1 MAELLVKVFL
11 HFSRSVKSAKEIRG
25 VNIQPFWLIKV
36 LLHGKKRTFS
46 CNDQWPMREI
56 PRVFILPTQVAIHN
70 TGFALSC
77 MAFLKRQSNVTHQ
90 LCSQSL
96 YFSHPLLLQ
105 EMGSKKDLFN
115 EVFEVDVLECFC
127 KEAKKCTMCVPCC
140 QQDVWW
146 KERGNYSS
154 VFSLHKLSRWLI
166 FSSGLVFTNCFPKF
180 ILMSYLPPA

>member
-1 MAELLVKVFL
+1 
-11 HFSRSVKSAKEIRG
+11 
-25 VNIQPFWLIKV
+25 
-36 LLHGKKRTFS
+36 
-46 CNDQWPMREI
+46 MREI

-115 EVFEVDVLECFC
+115 EMF
-127 KEAKKCTMCVPCC
+127 
-140 QQDVWW
+140 
-146 KERGNYSS
+146 
-154 VFSLHKLSRWLI
+154 
-166 FSSGLVFTNCFPKF
+166 
-180 ILMSYLPPA
+180 